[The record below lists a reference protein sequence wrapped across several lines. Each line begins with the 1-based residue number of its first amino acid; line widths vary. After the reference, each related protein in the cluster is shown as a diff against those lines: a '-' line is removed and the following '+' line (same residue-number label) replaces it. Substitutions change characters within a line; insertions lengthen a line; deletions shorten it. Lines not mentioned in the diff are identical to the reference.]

1 LDEIRPPRRNRSP
14 NPFSEL
20 TYEETRLRRLP
31 STIGRVYSEVLSRPG
46 QQLIL
51 GSLFLL
57 FGFYLAGSLSTIFGA
72 AAFWEPVIALVPLFV
87 TETISR
93 EYYSRAPSERSVTL
107 KLFNAA
113 KVGFYFGVAID
124 ALKLAG

>member
-1 LDEIRPPRRNRSP
+1 MRNIWRSP

-46 QQLIL
+46 QQLVL

-57 FGFYLAGSLSTIFGA
+57 FGFYLAGSLSTIIGA
-72 AAFWEPVIALVPLFV
+72 SRRGRRSIPSPL
-87 TETISR
+87 
-93 EYYSRAPSERSVTL
+93 
-107 KLFNAA
+107 
-113 KVGFYFGVAID
+113 
-124 ALKLAG
+124 